1 MLFEWRTY
9 HFAPG
14 RALAYLEVFGREGLP
29 HVTRHLPLM
38 GYWLTECG
46 RLNMLHHLW
55 VYDDLDDRAACRAR
69 LAADP
74 DWTAGF
80 GPKAFPMIEAQE
92 TVFLAPTY
100 SAPALEAA
108 LRTAR
113 RPHAALGPG
122 EAVLRPSW
130 GILEITEGAP
140 SETDTPDP
148 VALWRV
154 VAGERPGTVFALRQ
168 SATSPDLLRPMDPAL
183 RRELMRPCA
192 FSPL

>member
-9 HFAPG
+9 RFAPG
-14 RALAYLEVFGREGLP
+14 RALTYLDVFSREGLP

-46 RLNMLHHLW
+46 RLNVLHHLW
-55 VYDDLDDRAACRAR
+55 VYEDLDDRAACRAR

-74 DWTAGF
+74 DWTTGF

-92 TVFLAPTY
+92 TVFLTPVF
-100 SAPALEAA
+100 SSEALEEAQ
-108 LRTAR
+108 RSAR
-113 RPHAALGPG
+113 RQHSALGTG
-122 EAVLRPSW
+122 AAVLGPCW
-130 GILEITEGAP
+130 NILEITEDALADTNAP
-140 SETDTPDP
+140 DLL
-148 VALWRV
+148 AIWRV
-154 VAGERPGTVFALRQ
+154 AAGECPGTFFALRQ
-168 SATSPDLLRPMDPAL
+168 SATSPDLLRPPAPAL